1 MDLNQ
6 RKLNRDEWNGIE
18 IPVIEREKIVLELI
32 TKGFHDVQ
40 IKYNNN
46 LIKTYFSEVV

>member
-18 IPVIEREKIVLELI
+18 VPVNEREKMIL
-32 TKGFHDVQ
+32 
-40 IKYNNN
+40 N
-46 LIKTYFSEVV
+46 LIFAHFNSIRHGMLTTKVFIVQK